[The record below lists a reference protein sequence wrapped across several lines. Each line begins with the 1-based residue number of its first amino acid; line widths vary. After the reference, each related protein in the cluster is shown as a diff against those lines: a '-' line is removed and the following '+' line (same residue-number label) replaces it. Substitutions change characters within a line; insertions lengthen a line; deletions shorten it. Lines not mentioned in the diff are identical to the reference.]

1 MCFRDLQSFV
11 TANLPEL
18 IKWSVDSGNM
28 IFFWNELV
36 PSVYSIVLACSFI
49 EKETHDSWNMQWA
62 TMKHNE
68 FKWVKINQNEPQW
81 ATISHNE

>member
-18 IKWSVDSGNM
+18 IKWSVDNGNM

-36 PSVYSIVLACSFI
+36 PSV
-49 EKETHDSWNMQWA
+49 
-62 TMKHNE
+62 
-68 FKWVKINQNEPQW
+68 
-81 ATISHNE
+81 